1 MSRTR
6 YSVACLAGH
15 GVGPELIAEA
25 SRAVDAASQLHG
37 FVVDEHHVAV
47 GAEALIRF
55 GHPYPSSSR
64 HAVLAADAVL
74 VAPGGDETLDAIEPD
89 LDLRASVARVR
100 FDGCEL
106 AVLAPLADDGWRWT
120 VERAFGLA
128 RTGRAR
134 VSLAGVDADWR
145 AEVAH
150 VGLEHDGME
159 VEQLS
164 AADALQELV
173 LTPQRFDVVVCPPE
187 LARTAAELA
196 GCRAARRVAAWG
208 RLAASGPGVFGAVHD
223 SGHDGAGDGVA
234 DPTAMLLAAALMLG
248 EGLGERSAARTLSL
262 AIGRARSAQAS
273 TRRAADDVLAELPYA
288 LNVEFL
294 REAV

>member
-1 MSRTR
+1 MSRKR

-25 SRAVDAASQLHG
+25 SRAVDAASALHG
-37 FVVDEHHVAV
+37 FAVDEHHVPV
-47 GAEALIRF
+47 GAEAMMRF
-55 GHPYPSSSR
+55 GHPYPGSSR
-64 HAVLAADAVL
+64 HAVLDAHAVL
-74 VAPGGDETLDAIEPD
+74 VAPGGDETLDSIEPD

-100 FDGCEL
+100 FDGSEL
-106 AVLAPLADDGWRWT
+106 SVLAPLADNAWHWT
-120 VERAFGLA
+120 VQRAFTLA
-128 RTGRAR
+128 RSCRAR

-145 AEVAH
+145 ADVAQ
-150 VGLEHDGME
+150 VGLEHDGMD
-159 VEQLS
+159 VELLS

-196 GCRAARRVAAWG
+196 GCRAARRIAAWG
-208 RLAASGPGVFGAVHD
+208 RLAASGPGLFGAVHAA
-223 SGHDGAGDGVA
+223 GHDGAGDGVA

-248 EGLGERSAARTLSL
+248 EGLGERSAARTLSQ
-262 AIGRARSAQAS
+262 AVGRARGAQSS
-273 TRRAADDVLAELPYA
+273 TRRAADDVLAELPHA
-288 LNVEFL
+288 LDVEFL